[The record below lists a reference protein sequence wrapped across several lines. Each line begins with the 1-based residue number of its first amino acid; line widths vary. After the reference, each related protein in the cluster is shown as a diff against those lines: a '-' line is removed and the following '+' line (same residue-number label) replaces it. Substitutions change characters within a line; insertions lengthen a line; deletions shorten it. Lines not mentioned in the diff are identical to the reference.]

1 MRPYLSLPFAL
12 IFNELFEIID
22 ENQAPEQEA
31 QPENQAMPASDEDAE
46 EEVYECPECGAP
58 ITIDMTV
65 CPNCGVGLSFEY
77 EDEE

>member
-1 MRPYLSLPFAL
+1 MSEEKVGAL
-12 IFNELFEIID
+12 ETLINETFEIVD
-22 ENQAPEQEA
+22 ENQEPKQEIS
-31 QPENQAMPASDEDAE
+31 PENQTTLTSAEDT